1 MTPRSAVVAGGRG
14 AVGAMLTGLLRGSGV
29 PTTVIDLHPG
39 DHESITGDITKPD
52 ATVAETVGRAE
63 LVVLAIPEPVA
74 LRALDPLAGLV
85 RPGAVLAD
93 TLSVKS
99 RFAAR
104 LVGLPTGI
112 EQVGLNPMFAP
123 DLGMAGHT
131 VAAVV
136 TRGGPG
142 TTALLQLVESW
153 GARVVRCT
161 PEEHDRTTAAT
172 QALTHAAVL
181 SFGLALAHMGTDADQ
196 LAGTAPPPH
205 LAMLALLARITGG
218 SPEVYWDIQQ
228 ANPFAAQA
236 RQALAEGLGTLAA
249 AVESG
254 EAGMAAVFDDLRALL
269 GTGFEKHWR
278 RARELLT
285 TTHLQAEVQPMA
297 EQDSIESLREQL
309 DRVDQDLLDAI
320 HRRMECGVRIAQY
333 KAANAVPMMQPGRVT
348 LVKERAARFGAERG
362 VDPAFL
368 IELYELI
375 INEMCRVEDLI
386 IAQAEERAG
395 VSNGA

>member
-1 MTPRSAVVAGGRG
+1 MTPRCAVVAGGRG

-39 DHESITGDITKPD
+39 DHGSITGDITKPD
-52 ATVAETVGRAE
+52 ATVAETVGRAD

-104 LVGLPTGI
+104 LAGFPAGI
-112 EQVGLNPMFAP
+112 EQVGINPMFAP

-142 TTALLQLVESW
+142 ATALLQLVESW
-153 GARVVRCT
+153 GGRVVRCT
-161 PEEHDRTTAAT
+161 PEEHDRTAAAT

-196 LAGTAPPPH
+196 LADTAPPPH
-205 LAMLALLARITGG
+205 LAMLALLARVTGS

-228 ANPFAAQA
+228 ANPYAAPA

-254 EAGMAAVFDDLRALL
+254 EARMAAVFDDLRALL
-269 GTGFEKHWR
+269 GTGFEEHR
-278 RARELLT
+278 QRARELLT
-285 TTHLQAEVQPMA
+285 ATHPQAEVQPMTQ
-297 EQDSIESLREQL
+297 QDSLEGLREQL
-309 DRVDQDLLDAI
+309 DRVDQELLDTI

-333 KAANAVPMMQPGRVT
+333 KAANAVPVMQPGRVT
-348 LVKERAARFGAERG
+348 LVKERAARFGSERG

-375 INEMCRVEDLI
+375 INEMCRVEDLV

-395 VSNGA
+395 

>member
-39 DHESITGDITKPD
+39 DPGSITGDITRPD
-52 ATVAETVGRAE
+52 AAVAETVGRAE
-63 LVVLAIPEPVA
+63 LVVLAIPEPAA

-104 LVGLPTGI
+104 LAGLPAGI

-123 DLGMAGHT
+123 DLGIAGRT

-142 TTALLQLVESW
+142 ATALLQLVESW
-153 GARVVRCT
+153 GGRVVRCT
-161 PEEHDRTTAAT
+161 PEEHDRATAAT

-181 SFGLALAHMGTDADQ
+181 SFGLALAHTGTGAGQ

-228 ANPFAAQA
+228 ANPYAAPA

-249 AVESG
+249 AVDSG

-269 GTGFEKHWR
+269 GTGFEEHRR
-278 RARELLT
+278 RARELLAA
-285 TTHLQAEVQPMA
+285 THPQAQAQPVTG
-297 EQDSIESLREQL
+297 QDSLESLREQL
-309 DRVDQDLLDAI
+309 DRVDRELLDTI
-320 HRRMECGVRIAQY
+320 HRRMECGVRIARY
-333 KAANAVPMMQPGRVT
+333 KAANAVPVMQPGRVT

-368 IELYELI
+368 TELYELI
-375 INEMCRVEDLI
+375 ISEMCRVEDLV
-386 IAQAEERAG
+386 IAQAHERARAG
-395 VSNGA
+395 SSA